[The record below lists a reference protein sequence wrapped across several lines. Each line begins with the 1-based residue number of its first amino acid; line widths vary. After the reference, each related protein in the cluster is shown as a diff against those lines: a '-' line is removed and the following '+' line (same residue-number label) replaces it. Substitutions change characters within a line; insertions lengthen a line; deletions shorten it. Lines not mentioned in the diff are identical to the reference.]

1 MILRFS
7 EDIRLVTWT
16 LFTIDVDGVT
26 VPANAATINSGRTVE
41 LTLTTPITA
50 PSASLTVALA
60 VGAVLDTASNG
71 NLALAATAV
80 TNAVSS
86 PTPTARVLVSNVGQT
101 ADDVASTS
109 GNEHG
114 QLFHTAA
121 NTGTNTGGWTLTS
134 VIVVTENTNEFDV
147 EICAED
153 GATNL
158 PDTADCTALT
168 APSNFISGNNEF
180 THAGLSLSANA
191 NYLVVIDQRGAH
203 ATNDSV
209 SVDSTTSNGEDSG
222 GVTGWSIK
230 ERFAW
235 NNAGTWA
242 DKGGSAEA
250 LRITVNGYEGS
261 PVVFTPAQLAPGSLT
276 ASLENGS
283 VRLNWS
289 APEADAASVT
299 GYAIFRAN
307 PQLTPAQPFAIYVS
321 NTGNTDTTYLDE
333 APIAGTRNSYRV
345 AAWRGS
351 VASTNSNNAFVDV
364 PVPSVSSVVLTSNPG
379 LDNTY
384 SIGNTVRATV
394 TFSAAVDITG
404 SPQLELNFDGSA
416 KAAGCATG
424 TDTTTMVCSYTVLV
438 NDSAPDGI
446 AIGAN
451 KLTGGTITATGATT
465 AADLDHSAVVFQ
477 VAHKVDGIRPTLVTT
492 GSDAPKTSADGAKI
506 ILTFSENISSPL
518 RARIIIKSGTTVLT
532 STAATATGAKVEV
545 TLATALTAAS
555 ASLTVELSAG
565 AVEDTPGSNGN
576 LALAATTVINAVSS
590 TPTVTE
596 VALTSTPSS
605 GRSAYGIGEDIEA
618 TVTFSA
624 AVDISGS
631 PRLEL
636 DFDGAAKSAGCTTG
650 TNTTTT
656 KCAYFVAVGDS
667 APDGIAIGAN
677 KLTGGT
683 IHFTGDATETADRD
697 HSAVAAD
704 SGHKVDGSRP
714 TLVRTGA
721 NAPTTSTDG
730 TQVILVFSEDIGSVD
745 RTKITIGATM
755 SGATTSGSPVGSL
768 STGTRLQLTL
778 ATPLLSTSE
787 NITVA
792 LGAGAV
798 EDVAGNGN
806 LARSATGVSN
816 VVGVLNLD
824 PSFPSTETGMRE
836 VAENNVENANVG
848 APVSATD
855 PDPGDVLTYSLSGT
869 DAASFTIDSSGQISV
884 ATGVTLDYE
893 GKKSYRVTVQVSDR
907 QDQDDLE
914 DLSVDDTQRVTITVT
929 NVNEAPVVTGPGT
942 ASIKENASSVLA
954 TYRATDPEGDKVFWA
969 VSAPANFWISDGG
982 QALLPLAAELRGPGD
997 VLADRVRVGRHGGGV
1012 AQRDRHRRERGG
1024 AGCRDAHPASRLG
1037 GHDVHGRSGRRRRR
1051 SDRPFLGVGAVLR
1064 PIKLDEP
1071 LDRHQRV

>member
-1 MILRFS
+1 MPGSDNTYSIGDDVEATVTFSAAVDISGSPQLELDFAGTAKAAGCATGTNTTTMVCSYTVLVNDSAPNGVAIAANKLSGGTITATGVTTAAVVTHSAVTIDADHKVDGIRPTLVTTSPNAPKTSSDGTKLILRFS

-16 LFTIDVDGVT
+16 LFTIKVDGVT

-80 TNAVSS
+80 TNAVSIA
-86 PTPTARVLVSNVGQT
+86 TPTARVLVSNVGQT
-101 ADDVASTS
+101 ADDFASTS

-203 ATNDSV
+203 VTNDNV
-209 SVDSTTSNGEDSG
+209 AIDSTTSNGEDSG
-222 GVTGWSIK
+222 GVSGWSIK

-261 PVVFTPAQLAPGSLT
+261 PVVFTAAQLAPGSLT

-321 NTGNTDTTYLDE
+321 NTGNTNTAYLDE
-333 APIAGTRNSYRV
+333 APIVGTRNSYRV
-345 AAWRGS
+345 AAWRGT

-364 PVPSVSSVVLTSNPG
+364 PVPSVSSVALTSNPG

-394 TFSAAVDITG
+394 TFSAAVDISG
-404 SPQLELNFDGSA
+404 SPQLELNFAGSA

-424 TDTTTMVCSYTVLV
+424 TATTTMVCSYTVLV
-438 NDSAPDGI
+438 NDSAPNGI

-465 AADLDHSAVVFQ
+465 AADLDHSAV
-477 VAHKVDGIRPTLVTT
+477 AIDADHKVDGIRPTLVTT

-506 ILTFSENISSPL
+506 ILTFSENVSSPL
-518 RARIIIKSGTTVLT
+518 RARIIIKSGTTTLT

-590 TPTVTE
+590 TPTVTG
-596 VALTSTPSS
+596 VALTSTPSL

-631 PRLEL
+631 VRLEL
-636 DFDGAAKSAGCTTG
+636 DVGGAAKSAGCTTG

-667 APDGIAIGAN
+667 APDGVAIGAN

-704 SGHKVDGSRP
+704 GDHKVDGIRP

-745 RTKITIGATM
+745 RSKITIR
-755 SGATTSGSPVGSL
+755 ATTSG
-768 STGTRLQLTL
+768 TT
-778 ATPLLSTSE
+778 TSDRRSGRQQWNQAPTHPGDGPAQHVR

-907 QDQDDLE
+907 
-914 DLSVDDTQRVTITVT
+914 
-929 NVNEAPVVTGPGT
+929 PGPG
-942 ASIKENASSVLA
+942 
-954 TYRATDPEGDKVFWA
+954 
-969 VSAPANFWISDGG
+969 
-982 QALLPLAAELRGPGD
+982 
-997 VLADRVRVGRHGGGV
+997 
-1012 AQRDRHRRERGG
+1012 
-1024 AGCRDAHPASRLG
+1024 
-1037 GHDVHGRSGRRRRR
+1037 
-1051 SDRPFLGVGAVLR
+1051 RP
-1064 PIKLDEP
+1064 
-1071 LDRHQRV
+1071 

>member
-1 MILRFS
+1 MIALR
-7 EDIRLVTWT
+7 RAKAALPW
-16 LFTIDVDGVT
+16 
-26 VPANAATINSGRTVE
+26 VPRAFPPHAERRAVPPARPAPLGRAARFALLA
-41 LTLTTPITA
+41 LTLALGGVFLWSTPA
-50 PSASLTVALA
+50 QAQ
-60 VGAVLDTASNG
+60 
-71 NLALAATAV
+71 
-80 TNAVSS
+80 
-86 PTPTARVLVSNVGQT
+86 TARVLVSNVGQT

-209 SVDSTTSNGEDSG
+209 AVDSTTSNGEDAG
-222 GVTGWSIK
+222 GVSGWSIK

-261 PVVFTPAQLAPGSLT
+261 PVVFTPAQLAPRSLT

-321 NTGNTDTTYLDE
+321 NTGNTDTAYLDE
-333 APIAGTRNSYRV
+333 APIVGTRNSYRV
-345 AAWRGS
+345 AAWRGT

-364 PVPSVSSVVLTSNPG
+364 PVPSVSSVALTSNPG

-384 SIGNTVRATV
+384 SIGNTVSATV

-404 SPQLELNFDGSA
+404 SPQLELNFAGSA

-424 TDTTTMVCSYTVLV
+424 TNTTTMVCSYTVLV

-451 KLTGGTITATGATT
+451 KLTGGTITTTGATT

-492 GSDAPKTSADGAKI
+492 GSDAPKTSADGTKI
-506 ILTFSENISSPL
+506 ILTFSENVSSPL
-518 RARIIIKSGTTVLT
+518 RARIIIKSGTTTLT
-532 STAATATGAKVEV
+532 NTAATATGTKVEV

-576 LALAATTVINAVSS
+576 LALAATTVINAVAS

-618 TVTFSA
+618 TVTFSV

-631 PRLEL
+631 ARLEL
-636 DFDGAAKSAGCTTG
+636 DFDGAAKSAGCTAAM
-650 TNTTTT
+650 NTTTT
-656 KCAYFVAVGDS
+656 KCTYAVAVGDS
-667 APDGIAIGAN
+667 DMDGVAIGAN

-683 IHFTGDATETADRD
+683 IYATGDATETAVRD

-704 SGHKVDGSRP
+704 SGHKVDGTRP

-721 NAPTTSTDG
+721 NAPTTSTADG
-730 TQVILVFSEDIGSVD
+730 TQVILVFSEPIGAVD
-745 RTKITIGATM
+745 RTKITIGATT
-755 SGATTSGSPVGSL
+755 SGTTTSESPVGSL

-778 ATPLLSTSE
+778 ATTLTSTST

-869 DAASFTIDSSGQISV
+869 DAASFDIDSASGQLRV
-884 ATGVTLDYE
+884 ATGVQLDHE
-893 GKKSYRVTVQVSDR
+893 GKKSYRVTVQVSDSK
-907 QDQDDLE
+907 DQDDLE
-914 DLSVDDTQRVTITVT
+914 DLSVDDTQRVTI
-929 NVNEAPVVTGPGT
+929 
-942 ASIKENASSVLA
+942 
-954 TYRATDPEGDKVFWA
+954 R
-969 VSAPANFWISDGG
+969 
-982 QALLPLAAELRGPGD
+982 
-997 VLADRVRVGRHGGGV
+997 
-1012 AQRDRHRRERGG
+1012 
-1024 AGCRDAHPASRLG
+1024 
-1037 GHDVHGRSGRRRRR
+1037 
-1051 SDRPFLGVGAVLR
+1051 
-1064 PIKLDEP
+1064 
-1071 LDRHQRV
+1071 